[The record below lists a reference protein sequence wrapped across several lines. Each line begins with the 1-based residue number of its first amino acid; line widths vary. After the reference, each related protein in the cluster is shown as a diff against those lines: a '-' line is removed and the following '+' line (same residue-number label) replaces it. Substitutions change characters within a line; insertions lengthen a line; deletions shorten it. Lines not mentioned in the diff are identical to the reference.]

1 MNLFKALGIKRKIT
15 MGNLVML
22 LLIIALGVF
31 SLSQLAAV
39 NRQGEEFSSNH
50 LPTIVLLK
58 AADDAV
64 GTARRSELQSLI
76 VANADDLAKYEKRFN
91 DNQKQLKEMLESYG
105 KLRMD
110 DGEKKQ
116 IAAFQEKAAHYFTDS
131 ATTFELVKQGKV
143 AEGKQ
148 NLWNVSKKSYDDA
161 MKAIEALTE
170 YNVKEGKEAGAD
182 IAKVYSKAQ
191 YGVAAVLIACFVIG
205 IILSNL
211 MAASICG
218 PIRRLADDAD
228 KVAKGDLSV
237 AITTDSRDEVGQ
249 LATAFAAMVE
259 NLRSVIG
266 KVTDTSTQVS
276 SAANQLFSTSEQ
288 MATGAEEVASQA
300 STVATASEEMAAT
313 SGDIAQTCHRAADAS
328 HHATS
333 AAQTGAQVVE
343 KTVTVMGRIAE
354 RVRATATTV
363 ESLGTRSDQ
372 IGAIVGTIE
381 DIADQTNL
389 LALNAAI
396 EAARAGEQ
404 GRGFA
409 VVADEVRALAE
420 RTTRATKEI
429 SAMIK
434 AIQSE
439 TRGAVAAME
448 EGVHEVESGT
458 GEAGRSG
465 EALTEI
471 LDQINAV
478 GMQVSQIA
486 TAAEQQTATT
496 SEISSNIQQITE
508 VVQVTAR
515 GAQES
520 ATAASQLARQA
531 EELQRLVAHFKVA

>member
-1 MNLFKALGIKRKIT
+1 MNAFKALGIKRKIT
-15 MGNLVML
+15 LGYLAML
-22 LLIIALGVF
+22 FLIIVLGIFAL
-31 SLSQLAAV
+31 SKLALV
-39 NRQGEEFSSNH
+39 NRKGEEFATNH
-50 LPTIVLLK
+50 LPTIVHLK
-58 AADDAV
+58 AADDAI

-76 VANADDLAKYEKRFN
+76 VTNADDLAKYEKRFN
-91 DNQKQLKEMLESYG
+91 DNQKKLKEVLEAFG

-110 DGEKKQ
+110 EAEKKQ
-116 IAAFQEKAAHYFTDS
+116 VSALQEKAALYFAD
-131 ATTFELVKQGKV
+131 AVKTFDLAKQGK
-143 AEGKQ
+143 ADEGKQ
-148 NLWNVSKKSYDDA
+148 NLWNVSKKSFDA
-161 MKAIEALTE
+161 TIKIVEGLTE
-170 YNVKEGKEAGAD
+170 INIKEGNEAGTH
-182 IAKVYSKAQ
+182 IAEVYKKAQ
-191 YGVAAVLIACFVIG
+191 YGFAAF
-205 IILSNL
+205 IILCVVVGLVLSNRL
-211 MAASICG
+211 AAAICG
-218 PIRRLADDAD
+218 PVQRLADDAG
-228 KVAKGDLSV
+228 KVANGDLSV
-237 AITTDSRDEVGQ
+237 AIATDSRDEVGQ
-249 LATAFAAMVE
+249 LATAFATMVE

-288 MATGAEEVASQA
+288 MATGAEEVACQA

-313 SGDIAQTCHRAADAS
+313 SGDIAQTCHRAAEAS
-328 HHATS
+328 QHATS

-343 KTVTVMGRIAE
+343 KTVSVMDRIAQ
-354 RVRATATTV
+354 RVKATAATV

-439 TRGAVAAME
+439 TRGAVATME
-448 EGVHEVESGT
+448 EGVHEVEAGT
-458 GEAGRSG
+458 AEAGRSG
-465 EALTEI
+465 EAISEI
-471 LDQINAV
+471 LEQINAV

-496 SEISSNIQQITE
+496 SEISGNIQQITE
-508 VVQVTAR
+508 VVQVTSR

-531 EELQRLVAHFKVA
+531 EELQRLVAHFRVA